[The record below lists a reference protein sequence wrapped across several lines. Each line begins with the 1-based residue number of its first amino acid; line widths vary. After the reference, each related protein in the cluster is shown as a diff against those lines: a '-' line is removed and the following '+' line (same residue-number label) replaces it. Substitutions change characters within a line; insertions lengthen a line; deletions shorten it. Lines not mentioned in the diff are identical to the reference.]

1 MQDAIPRLL
10 LHAPD
15 STITRTA
22 REFMTINTS
31 PFTLKPVADKELTK
45 VAISI
50 LEWLNKQSNRYDLAI
65 HFPLSQAI
73 DPKSHEASKSLMG
86 LQYTGTIPLAI
97 LTPFPNGKLL
107 ATVFDIKSEDPLIT
121 EILLKTGVKVITKDA
136 FSNLTPRD
144 IMDALNGERKSKLY
158 ERNSVGFQQFQAYKI
173 IADRAGPLEQYN
185 PFVLLHEVRASS
197 IATIKREAIHSNSSS
212 WGYIWDHA
220 QKTSFDCLVVE
231 KNSMY
236 PLLAVEFDGG
246 HHQDDKQKRKDELK
260 NEYCNKL
267 SLPLIRINECYLNND
282 LTPAFL
288 EYQKSY
294 FLQGLIFEVLGHAYL
309 KRIDQLKSRK
319 KISDFTD
326 KQRDINPDITSES
339 IVFKYFA
346 DEEVRIDE
354 QVSQQAE
361 EWEKERLCNEYK
373 SIYNADPEI
382 QFSTDRFERIFA
394 SLAVPVVVS
403 RKTLIFNCPTA
414 IKAEIF
420 GIDNRDLE
428 SLIKNYMSRFLLE
441 LAISAGN

>member
-1 MQDAIPRLL
+1 M
-10 LHAPD
+10 
-15 STITRTA
+15 TIT
-22 REFMTINTS
+22 TS
-31 PFTLKPVADKELTK
+31 PFTLKPVADKELKK

-50 LEWLNKQSNRYDLAI
+50 LEWLKKQPNRYDLAI

-86 LQYTGTIPLAI
+86 LQYTATIPLAI

-107 ATVFDIKSEDPLIT
+107 AAVFDIKSEDPLIT
-121 EILLKTGVKVITKDA
+121 KMLLNTGVKVITKDA

-144 IMDALNGERKSKLY
+144 IRDALQCDRKSKSY

-185 PFVLLHEVRASS
+185 PFILLHEVRASS
-197 IATIKREAIHSNSSS
+197 IATIKQEAVHSNNPS
-212 WGYIWDHA
+212 WVDIWEHA
-220 QKTSFDCLVVE
+220 QKTSFDCLVVL
-231 KNSMY
+231 KDDMH

-246 HHQDDKQKRKDELK
+246 HHQDDKQKRKDAFK

-267 SLPLIRINECYLNND
+267 ALPLIRINECYLNND
-282 LTPAFL
+282 LAPALL

-294 FLQGLIFEVLGHAYL
+294 FLQGLIFEVLGHTYL
-309 KRIDQLKSRK
+309 KRIDQLKSRN

-326 KQRDINPDITSES
+326 KQRNINPDVTSES

-354 QVSQQAE
+354 LVSQQAE
-361 EWEKERLCNEYK
+361 EQEKERIYNEYK
-373 SIYNADPEI
+373 SIYNADPAI
-382 QFSTDRFERIFA
+382 QFSIDRFERIFA
-394 SLAVPVVVS
+394 SLAVPAVVS
-403 RKTLIFNCPTA
+403 KKTLIFSCPTA

-428 SLIKNYMSRFLLE
+428 SLIKNYMRRFLLE
-441 LAISAGN
+441 LAIAAGN